1 MTDLVNNSSQKY
13 LSQNYRTRIM
23 KNYIY
28 IGLLGLISLSGCK
41 SIYRQKNMQVKF
53 PDFSAEAH
61 RGGRGL
67 MPENTIIAMLDA
79 MNYGNITTLEMDTHI
94 TKDNQVVVT
103 HDDYLSPG
111 FMLTPEGK
119 EIPARDAKKYPV
131 YQMDYNLLKTFDI
144 GTKVNAG
151 FTQQQK
157 IKTYI
162 PLLAD
167 LIDSVQKE
175 IKLKNKKQ
183 LFYNIETKC
192 GPAGD
197 GVVNPAPEVF
207 VKLLMDVIEQKKIT
221 QYVVIQSFDKRT
233 IQLINQK
240 YPKVKTSYLISNKK
254 SYEENIAELGY
265 KPFIYSPEWKLVNE
279 ELINKAH
286 ADGVKIIPW
295 TPNTKADIDRL
306 KALKVDGIISDY
318 PNLF

>member
-1 MTDLVNNSSQKY
+1 MKKY
-13 LSQNYRTRIM
+13 I
-23 KNYIY
+23 
-28 IGLLGLISLSGCK
+28 LIALALSLSCK
-41 SIYRQKNMQVKF
+41 AVNQQNNMEVKF

-79 MNYGNITTLEMDTHI
+79 MNYPQITTLEMDTHI

-119 EIPARDAKKYPV
+119 EIPASDAKKYAV
-131 YQMDYNLLKTFDI
+131 YQMDYKYLKTFDI
-144 GTKVNAG
+144 GTKVNVG
-151 FTQQQK
+151 FKQQKK
-157 IKTYI
+157 IKTYV

-175 IKLKNKKQ
+175 IKLKGKKQ

-192 GPAGD
+192 APAGD
-197 GVVNPAPEVF
+197 NVVNPTPDVF
-207 VKLLMDVIEQKKIT
+207 VKLLMDVIEKKKIT
-221 QYVVIQSFDKRT
+221 PFVVIQSFDKRT

-240 YPKVKTSYLISNKK
+240 YPKVKTSFLVANKK
-254 SYEENIAELGY
+254 SYSENIADLGY
-265 KPFIYSPEWKLVNE
+265 KPFILSPEWKTVTAELV
-279 ELINKAH
+279 KSAH

-295 TPNTKADIDRL
+295 TANTVEDINKL
-306 KALKVDGIISDY
+306 KALKVDGIITDY

>member
-1 MTDLVNNSSQKY
+1 
-13 LSQNYRTRIM
+13 M
-23 KNYIY
+23 KNL
-28 IGLLGLISLSGCK
+28 IGVAALAMVGLSACK
-41 SIYRQKNMQVKF
+41 TINKANQDAAAKF
-53 PDFSAEAH
+53 PVFSTEAH

-79 MNYGNITTLEMDTHI
+79 MSYGNITTLEMDTHI

-119 EIPARDAKKYPV
+119 EIPPGDAKKYPV
-131 YQMDYNLLKTFDI
+131 YQMNYDLLKAFDI

-151 FTQQQK
+151 FTQQK
-157 IKTYI
+157 KVKTYI

-167 LIDSVQKE
+167 LIDSVQTE
-175 IKLKNKKQ
+175 IKVKNKKQ
-183 LFYNIETKC
+183 VFYNIETKC

-197 GVVNPAPEVF
+197 GVVNPVPEVF

-221 QYVVIQSFDKRT
+221 PYVVIQSFDKRT

-240 YPKVKTSYLISNKK
+240 YPKVKTSFLISNKK
-254 SYEENIAELGY
+254 SYDENIADLGY

-279 ELINKAH
+279 ELVSKAH
-286 ADGVKIIPW
+286 TDGVKIVPW

-306 KALKVDGIISDY
+306 KALKVDGIITDY